1 MELTTSI
8 KLSLPPDDFDKV
20 IKCLKLTQSD
30 KDGEVIASIAA
41 VNRILK
47 KNNLSWERIWGEM
60 ISQITREIE
69 ERINLPTI
77 DQILRE
83 LLKTIRPGSFRAMI
97 ESFDETWRR
106 TGSLS
111 EKQRKVLI
119 DTWHR
124 HKNML

>member
-30 KDGEVIASIAA
+30 KAGEVLASIAA

-83 LLKTIRPGSFRAMI
+83 LLKTMRPGSFRAMI